1 MPNARRNGR
10 RNAAKIK
17 VGNNAAVAAAVE
29 AQQAKPLAGRA
40 PRALVDELRRLGS
53 ALGHDTRKRLE
64 GSIDA
69 YYRGNSLYD
78 DRGRLEN
85 STKKVRGLLKKI
97 DWINNWAQDQALDP
111 NLRRDCARFVTRVVR
126 GGNGSKLEDLFRPAS
141 NLHGRRQKEGRKR
154 VDLEQHGLPMEH
166 DLGQDFRLKRV
177 TSRGQLKSVG
187 RAYGNCLVKNKYG
200 HHTRLKS
207 GDSAFY
213 VVEHGEGG
221 RGRGLVLEV
230 NNANGE
236 VDHAEGT
243 DRKELAKLAG
253 SAVALQDV
261 LLSVLRHVGG
271 RPDEDG
277 VFGPA
282 GAYVEFLADFD
293 LTRPHART
301 RLAGKRYCAWADG
314 RVLIIRRGKARWS
327 RFVFDGKRWRTDY
340 DSALDEA
347 DLAGLFAPRWPSL
360 GRLVAEAIGKRQVE
374 DDSGCRRHRLP
385 RRRRRTGG
393 RRARR

>member
-10 RNAAKIK
+10 RNDAKIK

-29 AQQAKPLAGRA
+29 AQQAKPLADRV

-53 ALGHDTRKRLE
+53 ALGHDTRRRLE
-64 GSIDA
+64 ERIDE
-69 YYRGNSLYD
+69 YYQRNCLYD
-78 DRGRLEN
+78 SRGRLEN
-85 STKKVRGLLKKI
+85 STKDVKGLLKKI
-97 DWINNWAQDQALDP
+97 NWINNWAQDQALDP

-126 GGNGSKLEDLFRPAS
+126 GGNGSQVGELFQPARDLR
-141 NLHGRRQKEGRKR
+141 NRRQKEGQKR

-177 TSRGQLKSVG
+177 TSRGQLKGVG
-187 RAYGNCLVKNKYG
+187 RAYGNCLVKNEYG

-207 GDSAFY
+207 GSSAFY

-221 RGRGLVLEV
+221 RGSGLVVEV
-230 NNANGE
+230 NRANGKI
-236 VDHAEGT
+236 VQAEGT
-243 DRKELAKLAG
+243 DRKELAELAG
-253 SAVALQDV
+253 SIVALQNV

-301 RLAGKRYCAWADG
+301 RLAGKRYCAWANG

-327 RFVFDGKRWRTDY
+327 RFVFDGKRWRADY

-360 GRLVAEAIGKRQVE
+360 GRLVAEAIGRRQVE
-374 DDSGCRRHRLP
+374 DDGGCRRHRLP